1 MNQKIKFKELSNFF
15 EKQWQALQIT
25 KHFDYVL
32 YGGTLGGGKSRF
44 IRWVPVYWLLRW
56 YNETGIK
63 GIRTGV
69 FCEDYPSLNDR
80 HLTYVKEEFPIWLG
94 RYNEQRHEFKLAP
107 EYGGGVIAFRNLDD
121 PEKYLSVEF
130 ALIAMDEIN
139 RNPKETFD
147 KLRRRK
153 RWPGIEKTK
162 FIGACNPVGEPWV
175 PELWIDKVFPKELL
189 PLKDQFIFIES
200 KPTDNPYLPQSYY
213 DDLKTQ
219 DPTFVEAALG
229 GDWHAYDSFMD
240 KKGYMPIIRPDSIT
254 KSYVDE
260 PIHSQL
266 KVILIDPAAGGDDS
280 AIILASETCREV
292 LFSQPLEDT
301 MSLVALAIKYFDQYD
316 CIGGAIDGTGLGRP
330 IYQRLKEL
338 GYDFISVDF
347 AEKPDD
353 EIKFSNKKAELF
365 WKEKDWLYNGGKLV
379 KHTRFAEWNVI
390 KYKNNSDGII
400 QLESKERLRERGV
413 RSPDVVDAEVL
424 AQAINWRKH
433 KKKIREN
440 RLGKPE
446 FRDNIRDS
454 MWRK

>member
-1 MNQKIKFKELSNFF
+1 MNQKIKFRDLSNFF
-15 EKQWQALQIT
+15 DKQWQALQVS

-44 IRWVPVYWLLRW
+44 IRWVPIYWLLKW
-56 YNETGIK
+56 YNDTGIK

-80 HLTYVKEEFPIWLG
+80 HLAYVKEEFPSWLG
-94 RYNEQRHEFKLAP
+94 KYNEQRHEFKLSG

-139 RNPKETFD
+139 RNPRETFD

-153 RWPGIEKTK
+153 RWPGIDNTK

-175 PELWIDKVFPKELL
+175 AELWIDKVFPKELL

-219 DPTFVEAALG
+219 DPIFVEAALG
-229 GDWHAYDSFMD
+229 GNWHAYDTFMD
-240 KKGYMPIIRPDSIT
+240 KDGYMPIIPPKTIT
-254 KSYVDE
+254 DAYLDQS
-260 PIHSQL
+260 IHSSL
-266 KVILIDPAAGGDDS
+266 KALVIDPAAGGDDS
-280 AIILASETCREV
+280 AILLVSETCREV

-301 MSLVALAIKYFDQYD
+301 MSLISLATKYFDQYD
-316 CIGGAIDGTGLGRP
+316 CFCGAIDGTGLGRP

-338 GYDFISVDF
+338 GYEFTAVDF
-347 AEKPDD
+347 ADKPEDNL
-353 EIKFSNKKAELF
+353 KFKDRKSELF
-365 WKEKDWLYNGGKLV
+365 WQEKDWIHNGGKLV
-379 KHTRFAEWNVI
+379 KHTRFSEWNVI
-390 KYKNNSDGII
+390 KYKSNSDGII
-400 QLESKERLRERGV
+400 ELESKQRLRKRGI
-413 RSPDVVDAEVL
+413 RSPDVIDAEVL
-424 AQAINWRKH
+424 AQAINW
-433 KKKIREN
+433 KKAKRKIRES
-440 RLGKPE
+440 RVGKPE
-446 FRDNIRDS
+446 FRDNIRDNL
-454 MWRK
+454 WNK